1 MFHSTTPDSNLKLS
15 SRIDILLVRV
25 IKGRNQNKN
34 GRTNIMKLVD
44 PSGNE
49 VTSKQN
55 ENAQELEK
63 QVSKKVEKML
73 EPILNKV
80 KLSGA
85 QVPQQQLVQLS
96 SMAHQMLFNRMIYN
110 LIQKVGIE
118 DIDEL
123 LADDDVEE
131 LKTELSNQI
140 QMVDQ
145 ADLQDKMKQAQQK
158 QEQDKPEE

>member
-1 MFHSTTPDSNLKLS
+1 
-15 SRIDILLVRV
+15 
-25 IKGRNQNKN
+25 
-34 GRTNIMKLVD
+34 MKLVD

-145 ADLQDKMKQAQQK
+145 ADMQERMQEAQKKQ
-158 QEQDKPEE
+158 QEQQQNNPEG